1 MSKQS
6 GFENSLTD
14 QQSLDLGLMQ
24 AAERVVE
31 EHKRTGLDGLVGGL
45 QAVIIN
51 TEPELQNSAVEELMR
66 YSGLRFQEAFQ
77 DSHYRTCVLR
87 VPGSLEFRSADFLIQ
102 TRRESPNPFQ
112 ELNLAPR
119 SRHLPNT
126 RLETFV
132 FETSDIFR
140 YVSLQKES
148 GVRFSSTIQD
158 CHNYYF
164 IQTEPSLWTGNSL
177 DFIQWKG
184 EKGVYSTPDDSTPD
198 DSTPDSLRLQRKTD
212 LRESSY
218 LRDIRWLDHAAT
230 RVRAQDRNN
239 AILEFLRLTNYKFDF
254 AIPVK
259 SQNSITSVARLSHS
273 DFAMVF
279 TSGITPYESPESSGP
294 TEKFIQN
301 YGPRVHHIAF
311 QTEEIEE
318 TTRALGEDGMK
329 FLLDLVGSPEEGL
342 KQIFSVPSQNTLL
355 VTEYIHRYDDF
366 DGFFSESNV
375 TRLTAATGKQ

>member
-1 MSKQS
+1 
-6 GFENSLTD
+6 L
-14 QQSLDLGLMQ
+14 
-24 AAERVVE
+24 
-31 EHKRTGLDGLVGGL
+31 H
-45 QAVIIN
+45 
-51 TEPELQNSAVEELMR
+51 
-66 YSGLRFQEAFQ
+66 
-77 DSHYRTCVLR
+77 
-87 VPGSLEFRSADFLIQ
+87 
-102 TRRESPNPFQ
+102 
-112 ELNLAPR
+112 
-119 SRHLPNT
+119 
-126 RLETFV
+126 
-132 FETSDIFR
+132 
-140 YVSLQKES
+140 
-148 GVRFSSTIQD
+148 
-158 CHNYYF
+158 
-164 IQTEPSLWTGNSL
+164 
-177 DFIQWKG
+177 
-184 EKGVYSTPDDSTPD
+184 
-198 DSTPDSLRLQRKTD
+198 
-212 LRESSY
+212 ESSY
-218 LRDIRWLDHAAT
+218 LKNIKWLDHAAT

-318 TTRALGEDGMK
+318 TTRALGEDGME
-329 FLLDLVGSPEEGL
+329 FLLDLVGSPKEGL

>member
-6 GFENSLTD
+6 GFENSLTNLQRSD
-14 QQSLDLGLMQ
+14 MGLMQ
-24 AAERVVE
+24 AAERVEE
-31 EHKRTGLDGLVGGL
+31 EHKRVGLYGLVGGL

-51 TEPELQNSAVEELMR
+51 TEPELQNPVVEELMR

-77 DSHYRTCVLR
+77 DSYFRTCVLR

-102 TRRESPNPFQ
+102 TRRECPNPFQ

-148 GVRFSSTIQD
+148 GVRFSGTIQD
-158 CHNYYF
+158 RHNYYF
-164 IQTEPSLWTGNSL
+164 IQTEPSHWTGNSIG
-177 DFIQWKG
+177 FIQWKG
-184 EKGVYSTPDDSTPD
+184 KKRVYSIPD

-212 LRESSY
+212 WHESSH

-230 RVRAQDRNN
+230 RVKAQDRNN
-239 AILEFLRLTNYKFDF
+239 AILEFLRLTNYNFDF

-259 SQNSITSVARLSHS
+259 SQNSITSVVRLSHS

-279 TSGITPYESPESSGP
+279 TSGITPYKSPESSGP

-311 QTEEIEE
+311 QTEGIEE

-342 KQIFSVPSQNTLL
+342 KQIFSVPSQNTFL

-366 DGFFSESNV
+366 DGFFSETNV

>member
-6 GFENSLTD
+6 GFEKSLTNP
-14 QQSLDLGLMQ
+14 QRFDLELIQ
-24 AAERVVE
+24 AAERVAE
-31 EHKRTGLDGLVGGL
+31 EHKRQGLDGLVGGL

-51 TEPELQNSAVEELMR
+51 TEPEMQDSAVKELMR

-77 DSHYRTCVLR
+77 DSYFRTFVLK
-87 VPGSLEFRSADFLIQ
+87 VPGSPEFRSADFLVHS
-102 TRRESPNPFQ
+102 RRDGQNPFL

-148 GVRFSSTIQD
+148 GVRFSGLIQD
-158 CHNYYF
+158 RHNYYF

-177 DFIQWKG
+177 GFIQWKG
-184 EKGVYSTPDDSTPD
+184 EKGVYTTPDDSTPD
-198 DSTPDSLRLQRKTD
+198 DSTPDSLRLQRTPD
-212 LRESSY
+212 LPESSY
-218 LRDIRWLDHAAT
+218 LRNIKWLDHAAT

-318 TTRALGEDGMK
+318 TTRALGEDGRK

-342 KQIFSVPSQNTLL
+342 KQIFSVPSRNTLL
-355 VTEYIHRYDDF
+355 VTEYIQRYDDF
-366 DGFFSESNV
+366 DGFFSETNV

>member
-1 MSKQS
+1 MIKQS
-6 GFENSLTD
+6 EFENSLTN
-14 QQSLDLGLMQ
+14 QQRFDMELMRDAQRVIEDHGRLGLS
-24 AAERVVE
+24 
-31 EHKRTGLDGLVGGL
+31 GLVGGL

-51 TEPELQNSAVEELMR
+51 TEPNLQNSAIVELMR

-87 VPGSLEFRSADFLIQ
+87 VPGFHEFRSADFLIRS
-102 TRRESPNPFQ
+102 RRDGPNPFQ

-148 GVRFSSTIQD
+148 GVRFSGTIKD

-177 DFIQWKG
+177 GFIQWKG
-184 EKGVYSTPDDSTPD
+184 EKGVYSQ
-198 DSTPDSLRLQRKTD
+198 PDSLRLQRKTD
-212 LRESSY
+212 LNESSY

-279 TSGITPYESPESSGP
+279 TSGITPYESLESSGP

-318 TTRALGEDGMK
+318 TTRALGEEGME
-329 FLLDLVGSPEEGL
+329 FLLDLVGSPKEGL

-355 VTEYIHRYDDF
+355 VTEYIHRYDGF
-366 DGFFSESNV
+366 DGFFSETNV

>member
-1 MSKQS
+1 MNEFSE
-6 GFENSLTD
+6 FENSLTN
-14 QQSLDLGLMQ
+14 QQRFDLELIQ
-24 AAERVVE
+24 AAERIVE

-51 TEPELQNSAVEELMR
+51 TEPELQNPVIEELMR

-77 DSHYRTCVLR
+77 DSYYRTCVLR

-102 TRRESPNPFQ
+102 TRRKCTNPFQ

-119 SRHLPNT
+119 TRHLPNT

-132 FETSDIFR
+132 FETGDIFR

-148 GVRFSSTIQD
+148 GVRFSSTIQN

-164 IQTEPSLWTGNSL
+164 IQTEPSLWTGNSIG
-177 DFIQWKG
+177 FIQWKG
-184 EKGVYSTPDDSTPD
+184 EKGVYSTPDDSTPE
-198 DSTPDSLRLQRKTD
+198 SLRLQRKTD
-212 LRESSY
+212 WHESSY
-218 LRDIRWLDHAAT
+218 LRNIRWLDHAAT

-254 AIPVK
+254 AVPVK

-279 TSGITPYESPESSGP
+279 TSGITPYESLESSGP

-318 TTRALGEDGMK
+318 TTRALEEDGMK

-355 VTEYIHRYDDF
+355 VTEYIRRYDNF

>member
-1 MSKQS
+1 M
-6 GFENSLTD
+6 ELI
-14 QQSLDLGLMQ
+14 Q
-24 AAERVVE
+24 AAERVIE
-31 EHKRTGLDGLVGGL
+31 DRKGKGLDGLVGGL
-45 QAVIIN
+45 QAVVIN
-51 TEPELQNSAVEELMR
+51 TEPELQNSAIEELMR
-66 YSGLRFQEAFQ
+66 YNGLRFQEAFQ
-77 DSHYRTCVLR
+77 DSYFRTCVLR
-87 VPGSLEFRSADFLIQ
+87 VPGSPEFRSADFLVRS
-102 TRRESPNPFQ
+102 RRDGSNPFR

-119 SRHLPNT
+119 SQHLPNT

-140 YVSLQKES
+140 YVSLQKEP
-148 GVRFSSTIQD
+148 GVRFSGTIQD

-177 DFIQWKG
+177 GFIQWKG

-198 DSTPDSLRLQRKTD
+198 SMRLQRTPD
-212 LRESSY
+212 LPESSY
-218 LRDIRWLDHAAT
+218 LKNIRWLDHAAT

-239 AILEFLRLTNYKFDF
+239 AILEFLRLTNYNFDF

-318 TTRALGEDGMK
+318 TTRALGDDGME
-329 FLLDLVGSPEEGL
+329 FLLDLVGSPGEGL
-342 KQIFSVPSQNTLL
+342 KQIFSVPSRNTLL

-375 TRLTAATGKQ
+375 TRLTASTGKQ

>member
-1 MSKQS
+1 MSEQS
-6 GFENSLTD
+6 EFENNIKNL
-14 QQSLDLGLMQ
+14 QSVDIELMRE
-24 AAERVVE
+24 AGRVIE
-31 EHKRTGLDGLVGGL
+31 EHKRIGLDGLVGGL

-66 YSGLRFQEAFQ
+66 YSGLQFQEAFS
-77 DSHYRTCVLR
+77 DSLYKTCVLK
-87 VPGSLEFRSADFLIQ
+87 VPGSPEFRSADFLIRCRQ
-102 TRRESPNPFQ
+102 EGPYPFQ
-112 ELNLAPR
+112 ELNLAPGLDICPIPVW
-119 SRHLPNT
+119 RHLSLKPVT
-126 RLETFV
+126 SIDMYPCKRSPAYSFRATFRTAITTASSRLSPPPGLETPWASFNGRARR
-132 FETSDIFR
+132 E
-140 YVSLQKES
+140 
-148 GVRFSSTIQD
+148 
-158 CHNYYF
+158 
-164 IQTEPSLWTGNSL
+164 
-177 DFIQWKG
+177 
-184 EKGVYSTPDDSTPD
+184 STP
-198 DSTPDSLRLQRKTD
+198 LRM
-212 LRESSY
+212 SPAPGY
-218 LRDIRWLDHAAT
+218 LKMRSVLICRVHPHLKNIRWLDHAAT
-230 RVRAQDRNN
+230 RVRAQDRNY

-259 SQNSITSVARLSHS
+259 SLNSITSVVRLSHS